1 MNELVEWNGDMVD
14 RCESGI
20 REDKSRRREESE
32 CDECWFG
39 SVELVVFFPS
49 NLCI

>member
-20 REDKSRRREESE
+20 RVEGEKRSE

-39 SVELVVFFPS
+39 CVELVVFFTS

>member
-20 REDKSRRREESE
+20 REDKRSE

-39 SVELVVFFPS
+39 CVELVVFFTS
-49 NLCI
+49 NLCICD